1 MLLQLSVHDFE
12 MLQKFVSEESKDLHT
27 LHESAVILTDMIR
40 GVSRS
45 HLGTMGKISIWFEDK
60 YGASIDAALK
70 VQNGHVTLIY
80 EIID

>member
-27 LHESAVILTDMIR
+27 LYESAAILTDMIR
-40 GVSRS
+40 SVSRS

-70 VQNGHVTLIY
+70 VQK
-80 EIID
+80 

>member
-27 LHESAVILTDMIR
+27 LHESAAILADMIR
-40 GVSRS
+40 SVSRS

-70 VQNGHVTLIY
+70 VQK
-80 EIID
+80 